1 MQHIIC
7 STSDVV
13 ENNLSGEGFIKTKQ
27 NIFDLNH
34 IWVGPRPQ
42 LEEDER
48 FKQIIPYVILSYQ
61 GKLAV
66 YQRTKKGGESRLH
79 NLNSLGFGGHMDAF
93 DMVYADNGELNLD
106 LTIEK
111 SAQRE
116 IDEELVVSDIVSKT
130 KLGYIIDNSNPVGR
144 VHVGVVEQ
152 WELSSAEIK
161 SNEEEI
167 KVLGLFEP
175 ADLKQMS
182 SDMENWSAH
191 IVNGL

>member
-13 ENNLSGEGFIKTKQ
+13 ESNLSGEGFIKTNK

-34 IWVGPRPQ
+34 IWVGPRPH
-42 LEEDER
+42 LEEDEH

-61 GKLAV
+61 GKIAV

-79 NLNSLGFGGHMDAF
+79 NLNSIGFGGHMDAF
-93 DMVYADNGELNLD
+93 DMVYDPNGDLNLD
-106 LTIEK
+106 KTIEQ

-144 VHVGVVEQ
+144 VHIGVVEQ
-152 WELSSAEIK
+152 WELSS
-161 SNEEEI
+161 
-167 KVLGLFEP
+167 
-175 ADLKQMS
+175 
-182 SDMENWSAH
+182 
-191 IVNGL
+191 